1 MKKLIFIFC
10 LFLSIGLQAQ
20 TVSISCETCQWL
32 KSSDC
37 DVCSSVYKS
46 KMFRGGLK
54 IKKLGKT
61 MYFEHPLSIELVNS
75 KFKMTD
81 ANGQKFDFYLNE
93 TSFNTIG
100 ALKSFIALCAC
111 SAPSDTSTV
120 PQIVD
125 TDRRLT
131 ELAFVGD
138 SLVATVRDINN
149 NIAAVIVLDNA
160 KGTTTPCRDSV
171 WKVVDTIFHQNV
183 FCNIQKI
190 TMSSSKANGFFQLTT
205 LADTSLYTTQAQTQ
219 CPSPSFAK
227 LDSCNISYLFIYD
240 CNAGNWFI
248 DSANIREYKDKEFL
262 ITQKYKYF
270 NDNTGIANTSNPAY
284 QRQLGSAKMGCDH
297 CPFPSIMDAVIYAQT
312 NSIDTLDVELSAET
326 YKETGVSTNP
336 LFGNFSSF
344 KLNTRNSFLDVS
356 NSNQPLYSIDSDT
369 YNSYNLDI
377 DNLVGINCTQ
387 SPYPLFSS
395 RNEGTGELNLKIK
408 NLKFYP
414 TQSTRLF
421 GAFLETK
428 GNTNVDIENVDYKAG
443 SFLIVSNGGEI
454 IGRKINKN
462 YKIRNLKL
470 TDGTGLYIRRGQHET
485 NINCIFENVTHYKT
499 GTIGLILGT
508 SVDKCNLISKL
519 GGGSFAVL
527 SGNNSSVYF
536 RCNNYSRLDSI
547 TDNYG
552 IGVFDNAASLGV
564 GGHNYSNAVVH
575 FGQVVDEDSLN
586 YFFELDNVNTND
598 EVFVFD
604 GSKYSTNPT
613 IYNSTVK
620 IVVKNCKTKARAINI
635 SNINLV
641 NTKVI
646 IEGDFEAKN
655 KCVTIYNNT
664 LDATSS
670 IQLKGKFKTT
680 STTLEAIEIGNNSGT
695 GVNNIIIDGQII
707 TGGGFSIDNPLG
719 IPINVI
725 VKPGCASNVTT
736 SANVTQLGTG
746 IYVDPNF
753 NN

>member
-1 MKKLIFIFC
+1 M
-10 LFLSIGLQAQ
+10 
-20 TVSISCETCQWL
+20 
-32 KSSDC
+32 
-37 DVCSSVYKS
+37 
-46 KMFRGGLK
+46 
-54 IKKLGKT
+54 
-61 MYFEHPLSIELVNS
+61 
-75 KFKMTD
+75 
-81 ANGQKFDFYLNE
+81 
-93 TSFNTIG
+93 
-100 ALKSFIALCAC
+100 
-111 SAPSDTSTV
+111 
-120 PQIVD
+120 
-125 TDRRLT
+125 
-131 ELAFVGD
+131 
-138 SLVATVRDINN
+138 
-149 NIAAVIVLDNA
+149 
-160 KGTTTPCRDSV
+160 
-171 WKVVDTIFHQNV
+171 
-183 FCNIQKI
+183 
-190 TMSSSKANGFFQLTT
+190 
-205 LADTSLYTTQAQTQ
+205 
-219 CPSPSFAK
+219 
-227 LDSCNISYLFIYD
+227 
-240 CNAGNWFI
+240 
-248 DSANIREYKDKEFL
+248 
-262 ITQKYKYF
+262 
-270 NDNTGIANTSNPAY
+270 
-284 QRQLGSAKMGCDH
+284 
-297 CPFPSIMDAVIYAQT
+297 
-312 NSIDTLDVELSAET
+312 
-326 YKETGVSTNP
+326 
-336 LFGNFSSF
+336 
-344 KLNTRNSFLDVS
+344 DVS

-470 TDGTGLYIRRGQHET
+470 KDGKGLYIRRGQHET